1 MGWLIPFL
9 CGMGA
14 AVFSAWGVG
23 GGTLLLLV
31 MTLFLNVDQRTAQG
45 INLLFFLFSAGS
57 SILIHIQKRQ
67 IFPMVILVLA
77 ATGIVGS
84 LGGFALAARMEE
96 GFLRKIFGVML
107 VICGIFSLR
116 GGSEKKTSG

>member
-1 MGWLIPFL
+1 MVVTMLVAFLISVL
-9 CGMGA
+9 SGL
-14 AVFSAWGVG
+14 GVG
-23 GGTLLLLV
+23 GGSLLV
-31 MTLFLNVDQRTAQG
+31 IYLSVFTDTPQLTAQG

>member
-1 MGWLIPFL
+1 MVVTMIVAFLISVL
-9 CGMGA
+9 SGL
-14 AVFSAWGVG
+14 GVG
-23 GGTLLLLV
+23 GGSLLV
-31 MTLFLNVDQRTAQG
+31 IYLSVFTDTPQLTAQG

-96 GFLRKIFGVML
+96 GFLRKFFGVML

>member
-1 MGWLIPFL
+1 MVVTMIVAFLISVL
-9 CGMGA
+9 SGL
-14 AVFSAWGVG
+14 GVG
-23 GGTLLLLV
+23 GGSLLV
-31 MTLFLNVDQRTAQG
+31 IYLSVFTDTPQLTAQG

-84 LGGFALAARMEE
+84 LGGFALAAQMEE

>member
-1 MGWLIPFL
+1 MVVTRIVAFL
-9 CGMGA
+9 MSVLSGL
-14 AVFSAWGVG
+14 GVG
-23 GGTLLLLV
+23 GGSLLV
-31 MTLFLNVDQRTAQG
+31 IYLSVFTDTPQLTAQG